1 MGSEP
6 PLPLISVVITVK
18 NEEPHLSQLL
28 ESLLVQEPPFEVI
41 VVDAAS
47 RDRTLAIAREYAR
60 RHPGLYRAIERSG
73 SRGVGRNVGVSA
85 ARGEWVAF
93 IDGDC
98 FADSQWL
105 AVVRRALRQSPVVA
119 GRTVIVGKSNYG
131 QLERVE
137 LFESGYDVT
146 YPSCNLAYHR
156 GLFQRL
162 GGFDTR
168 FVTAEDI
175 DLNLRAVEAGA
186 SIRYEPQA
194 VVYHHVRSTFV
205 RFLYQ
210 AFWNGYGRKQLT
222 EKQGNLWGRYRY
234 RRLLRGQRTAI
245 AWARLTAAVTGY
257 FFRVVTGEGRRLDLQ
272 HRAMERVSGAADDG
286 SHAGPDGN

>member
-18 NEEPHLSQLL
+18 NEEPHLAQLL
-28 ESLLVQEPPFEVI
+28 DSLLVQEAPFEVI
-41 VVDAAS
+41 VVDSAS
-47 RDRTLAIAREYAR
+47 RDGTLRIAEEYAR
-60 RHPGLYRAIERSG
+60 RRPDLFRAIERPG
-73 SRGVGRNVGVSA
+73 SRGVGRNVGVEA
-85 ARGEWVAF
+85 ASGEYIAF
-93 IDGDC
+93 TDGDC

-105 AVVRRALRQSPVVA
+105 AVMRRALRQSRVVA
-119 GRTVIVGKSNYG
+119 GQTIIVGKANYG

-156 GLFQRL
+156 ELFRQL
-162 GGFDTR
+162 GGFDPR

-175 DLNLRAVEAGA
+175 DLNLRAVESGA
-186 SIRYEPQA
+186 SIRYQPHA
-194 VVYHHVRSTFV
+194 VVYHHVRTTFV

-234 RRLLRGQRTAI
+234 RRLLRGQRGGI
-245 AWARLTAAVTGY
+245 AWARLSAALGGY
-257 FFRVVTGEGRRLDLQ
+257 FFRVVTGGGRRLDRPA
-272 HRAMERVSGAADDG
+272 RASERPNPTTDDG
-286 SHAGPDGN
+286 AQTRSNG

>member
-1 MGSEP
+1 LGSDS
-6 PLPLISVVITVK
+6 PLPLISVVTTVR
-18 NEEPHLSQLL
+18 NEQLHFAQLL
-28 ESLLVQEPPFEVI
+28 DSLLAQEGPFEVI

-47 RDRTLAIAREYAR
+47 RDRTLEIAQDYAR
-60 RHPGLYRAIERSG
+60 LHPDVIRVVERPG
-73 SRGVGRNVGVSA
+73 SRGHGRNVGVEA
-85 ARGEWVAF
+85 ARGAWVAF

-98 FADSQWL
+98 FADSRWLSELRRML
-105 AVVRRALRQSPVVA
+105 AVSPVVA
-119 GRTVIVGKSNYG
+119 GRTVVVGRPNFG

-156 GLFQRL
+156 DLFVRL

-186 SIRYEPQA
+186 SIRYAPQA
-194 VVYHHVRSTFV
+194 VVYHHVRTTFV

-234 RRLLRGQRTAI
+234 RRLLRGQRGAI
-245 AWARLTAAVTGY
+245 AWARLTAALLGY
-257 FFRVVTGEGRRLDLQ
+257 FFRVVTGGGRRLDAVP
-272 HRAMERVSGAADDG
+272 RAAQRTRAAADDG
-286 SHAGPDGN
+286 DRAGSNGS

>member
-1 MGSEP
+1 MGSESP
-6 PLPLISVVITVK
+6 PSLISVVITVK
-18 NEEPHLSQLL
+18 NEEAHLGQLL
-28 ESLLVQEPPFEVI
+28 DSLLIQEGPFEVI

-47 RDRTLAIAREYAR
+47 RDRTLEIAQSYAR
-60 RHPGLYRAIERSG
+60 RRPDLYRAIERPG
-73 SRGVGRNVGVSA
+73 SRGLGRNVGVEA

-98 FADSQWL
+98 IADSRWL
-105 AVVRRALRQSPVVA
+105 ALLRRALRLSPVVA
-119 GRTVIVGKSNYG
+119 GQTVVVGKANYG

-156 GLFQRL
+156 DLFRRL
-162 GGFDTR
+162 RGFDPR

-175 DLNLRAVEAGA
+175 DLNLRAVESGA
-186 SIRYEPQA
+186 SIRYEAPA
-194 VVYHHVRSTFV
+194 VVYHYVRGTFV
-205 RFLYQ
+205 GFLYQ

-234 RRLLRGQRTAI
+234 RRLLRGQRGGI
-245 AWARLTAAVTGY
+245 AWARLTAALAGY
-257 FFRVVTGEGRRLDLQ
+257 FFRVVTGAGRRLDPPP
-272 HRAMERVSGAADDG
+272 RETERSAPKPDDLERTG
-286 SHAGPDGN
+286 SNG

>member
-18 NEEPHLSQLL
+18 NEEPHLPQLL
-28 ESLLVQEPPFEVI
+28 DSLLVQEAPFEVI
-41 VVDAAS
+41 VVDAVS
-47 RDRTLAIAREYAR
+47 RDRTLEVAQEYAR
-60 RHPGLYRAIERSG
+60 RRPDLVRVLERSG
-73 SRGVGRNVGVSA
+73 SRGVGRNVGVA
-85 ARGEWVAF
+85 VAHGTWVAF

-105 AVVRRALRQSPVVA
+105 AAMRRALRQSPVVA
-119 GRTVIVGKSNYG
+119 GRTVVVGKSNYG

-146 YPSCNLAYHR
+146 FPSCNLAYHR
-156 GLFQRL
+156 SLFQRL

-194 VVYHHVRSTFV
+194 VVYHHVRTTFI

-234 RRLLRGQRTAI
+234 RRLLRGQRSGI
-245 AWARLTAAVTGY
+245 AWARLTAAMTGY
-257 FFRVVTGEGRRLDLQ
+257 FFRVFTGGGRRLDL
-272 HRAMERVSGAADDG
+272 ERRVTERMVPATDDG
-286 SHAGPDGN
+286 GQAGPNGD